1 MLLLSSRYNR
11 AIGALISIALI
22 LLLYITLATET
33 TRSWL
38 AISSNFRIRPTPNP
52 FSVEEL
58 YQEVN
63 ITDWGGTGRR
73 VKKLSHWATSLIK
86 DPSADR
92 SAFESALLLL
102 FDFLRSSEGSI
113 YKPWS
118 SSTNSATSSLQLGIV
133 VCVGFKNVHMAGHL
147 IASLRRVH
155 DSKAAIEVAYAGDD
169 DLSPGKRAFLKT
181 LDPELSFINLLDVFP
196 TIQSDL
202 LGGGWAMKPFAL
214 LASSYPRTILV
225 DADAI
230 FLSNPDIVFDAH
242 PGLSRTGALFFHDRG
257 AGSGRYTRGK
267 QWLEQQMQA
276 ANISP
281 SHHLTNKSLFWSGQV
296 DYEADSGV
304 VALDK
309 SRPAIVLGL
318 MFATWMNTKKVR
330 DAVTYTMFHGDKET
344 FWIAMELSG
353 VEYSFDPWYAG
364 AIGEITDREDWD
376 EGDRQRA
383 SGLGRQEK
391 EESVVLPEP
400 EKLCS
405 DHMLHLDHS
414 GQAPFWF
421 NGGMYRDKRTDTLEL
436 ARMTHYWVGNS
447 SDIRLTQPES
457 GWFWLNGVIACLL
470 ERNIMVLPEDVKRV
484 VERIEKEAK
493 RVDELAVD
501 FKWEGQGIL

>member
-1 MLLLSSRYNR
+1 
-11 AIGALISIALI
+11 
-22 LLLYITLATET
+22 
-33 TRSWL
+33 
-38 AISSNFRIRPTPNP
+38 
-52 FSVEEL
+52 
-58 YQEVN
+58 
-63 ITDWGGTGRR
+63 
-73 VKKLSHWATSLIK
+73 
-86 DPSADR
+86 
-92 SAFESALLLL
+92 
-102 FDFLRSSEGSI
+102 
-113 YKPWS
+113 
-118 SSTNSATSSLQLGIV
+118 
-133 VCVGFKNVHMAGHL
+133 MAGHL